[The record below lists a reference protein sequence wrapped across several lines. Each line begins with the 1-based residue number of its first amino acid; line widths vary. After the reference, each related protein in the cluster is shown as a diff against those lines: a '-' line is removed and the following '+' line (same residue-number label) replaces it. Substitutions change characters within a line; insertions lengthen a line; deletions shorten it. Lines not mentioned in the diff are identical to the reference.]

1 MKAVLPIPCGGADEG
16 GVGFQQGSY
25 SGEVARGTG
34 MEIFCVFGR
43 LFFGGADRSHCEE
56 EGGYDET
63 HWGEVVFVCPAV
75 LLTDDVAR
83 SQSIIFGMISSY
95 LIPSPTDLRPRA
107 AARRGTKSRLFVE
120 RKRNKTIEDAQEF
133 EPSLHINMEIFHTR
147 PSALYAF
154 TSSCHHCTPPP
165 ATPANVLYS
174 LISANRKHAYENK
187 ELLSAIP
194 LAGIHDALSAKI
206 FAQKGAPALFLSGF
220 GVSASLLGVPDA
232 GVTSLV
238 EMEQVTR
245 NVCSA
250 MRSHKGLKVP
260 PPLIVDGDTGYGG
273 SPNMLRTISSLASAG
288 AAAITIEDQ
297 VFPKMCTIAAGEKI
311 RIVEREEAVGR
322 VRGALGA
329 RDLYCERVS
338 LSTTES
344 TSSGAGCWIVART
357 DCRLAFGFEEVVERC
372 LRFEELGAEIVYAE
386 NLQSIDEYLKLRE

>member
-1 MKAVLPIPCGGADEG
+1 MHKSSNHLYTSIWKYFILVLP
-16 GVGFQQGSY
+16 
-25 SGEVARGTG
+25 
-34 MEIFCVFGR
+34 
-43 LFFGGADRSHCEE
+43 LFTPSHRHVTTACAFL
-56 EGGYDET
+56 T
-63 HWGEVVFVCPAV
+63 HPSSSHISCK
-75 LLTDDVAR
+75 LRMSSDVA
-83 SQSIIFGMISSY
+83 M
-95 LIPSPTDLRPRA
+95 P
-107 AARRGTKSRLFVE
+107 
-120 RKRNKTIEDAQEF
+120 
-133 EPSLHINMEIFHTR
+133 ME
-147 PSALYAF
+147 
-154 TSSCHHCTPPP
+154 TPPP